1 MSQYHKPIY
10 INGRP
15 NSTEAIPRDE
25 SLFLLLTDRSH
36 KYRSQMQDIFDDK
49 KRKKL
54 EEINSKMD
62 RYMYHI

>member
-15 NSTEAIPRDE
+15 NSTEVIPRDE

-36 KYRSQMQDIFDDK
+36 KYRSEMQDIFDDR

-54 EEINSKMD
+54 EEINNKMD